1 LSEVFKK
8 ILKSGFHFMMG
19 NEACAL
25 GAIIAGCRFFAFYP
39 ITPANEIAEYMSLF
53 LPKVKGLYIQMEDEI
68 SSIASVIGA
77 SWTGKKAM
85 TATSGPGF
93 SLMQENIG
101 YAVMTET
108 PCVIVD
114 VQRCGPSTG
123 TPPLPLQGDICQAR
137 RGSHG
142 EYPIIALAPSSVKD
156 MFMLTIDAFNLA
168 ETYRTPVVLLSDA
181 LVGHMTESVEIP
193 DSSTIEIVERKR
205 VKNFCKKSQHFLDEN
220 VAPMP
225 IFGFGYKAH
234 VTGSTHNGRG
244 FRNVDDP
251 SFVDTLIRTLCAK
264 IEKHKNE
271 IIKVETKDIDDAEIV
286 LLAYGSVAR
295 SALHAV
301 KTVRAEGL
309 NVGFVR
315 LVTLWPFA
323 EDIVS
328 DIARK
333 VEKILVLENNMGQ
346 IVDKVKEVASNEAE
360 VEFLPPK
367 TLGAIHEPR
376 YVEEYLRG
384 FFK

>member
-1 LSEVFKK
+1 MSEVFKK